1 MKTVFIPIIIAL
13 ALLDVFLVA
22 LLLYSERR
30 RFDAELRLEE
40 KDELLDFFGV
50 DLMDADDEEEGWE

>member
-1 MKTVFIPIIIAL
+1 MKTAMYIVIIVL
-13 ALLDVFLVA
+13 ALLCC
-22 LLLYSERR
+22 LLSAACLWLEKR